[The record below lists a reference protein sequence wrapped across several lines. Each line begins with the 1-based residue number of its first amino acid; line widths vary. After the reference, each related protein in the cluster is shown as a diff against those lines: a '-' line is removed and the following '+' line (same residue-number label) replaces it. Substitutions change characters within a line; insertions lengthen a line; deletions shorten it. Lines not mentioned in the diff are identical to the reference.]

1 MEQTIV
7 DSLKNLQLMKEEEDD
22 IIISSKSTP
31 DLLEEC
37 ELSLFG

>member
-7 DSLKNLQLMKEEEDD
+7 DSLKNLQLMKEKEED